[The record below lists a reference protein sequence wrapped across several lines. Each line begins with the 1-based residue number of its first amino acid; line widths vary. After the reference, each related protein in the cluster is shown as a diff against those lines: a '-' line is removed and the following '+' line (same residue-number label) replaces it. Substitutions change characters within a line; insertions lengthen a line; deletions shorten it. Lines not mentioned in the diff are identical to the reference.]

1 MIKKIHRKFVV
12 MIMSMFT
19 AILMIPLIA
28 LNSITS
34 AMSYR
39 QTKELMQQVVHEEIK
54 KRNDEH
60 MPPQFPPEEA
70 FPEKSDKKN
79 NIITTSIT
87 TETLAITTTVISG
100 STENKS
106 SDVTEKVNNNK
117 TTTYIDTSNTE
128 NNIKTEF
135 TKITRESRTVPVTS
149 EAHEFP
155 EPPKFTHPQHDY
167 NNDDYNY
174 KPPIDKPDYPPYDD
188 FHDNYWNARPDYP
201 DNMMHPEK
209 YIPEVQSYMYNDKS
223 CISLNNFKYMP
234 AGGSI
239 TDKNGEPVKRELP
252 KKNNALDYFMILS
265 DLKGNVVEISGTEL
279 YTKEDAVIILS
290 EIEKQNKTDGYYENL
305 QYYSG
310 TDSHGKITVLSD
322 RTSDKQLLKKLLFV
336 SIGVFF
342 LMEIIVLFLAM
353 FLTKRAMM
361 PMQVSFEKQRQFISD
376 AGHELKTPLTIISA
390 NADILSDEIGKN
402 KWLDYIKTQ
411 TERMRILVSE
421 LMDLAKLGVLDE
433 SPSFQKFNLSSA
445 IENMALPFE
454 SQAFEMNRKYEISIM
469 PDLEYTGNPEQIK
482 RMTGIFLDN
491 AFKYSNEGGE
501 IKLNLKEEGNKKI
514 LSIYNTGKGIKKGEE
529 AKIFERFYRSDTSRA
544 RETGGYGLGLSIAS
558 TIAESHKIKIQ
569 VESVEN
575 EWIQF
580 TLII

>member
-1 MIKKIHRKFVV
+1 MIKKVHRKFVA

-19 AILMIPLIA
+19 AVLMVPLIA

-39 QTKELMQQVVHEEIK
+39 QTKELMQQIVHEEIK

-60 MPPQFPPEEA
+60 MPPQLPPEEA
-70 FPEKSDKKN
+70 FPEKSNKKN

-87 TETLAITTTVISG
+87 TETLAITTNVTLDSI
-100 STENKS
+100 ENKS
-106 SDVTEKVNNNK
+106 YDVTEKLNNNK
-117 TTTYIDTSNTE
+117 TTTYSETDKRE

-135 TKITRESRTVPVTS
+135 TKITRESKTVPVTS
-149 EAHEFP
+149 EVNEFP
-155 EPPKFTHPQHDY
+155 EPSEFTRPPHDY
-167 NNDDYNY
+167 NN
-174 KPPIDKPDYPPYDD
+174 KPPLDKPDFPPHND
-188 FHDNYWNARPDYP
+188 FHDNYWHIKPDYS
-201 DNMMHPEK
+201 DDIVFHEK
-209 YIPEVQSYMYNDKS
+209 YISEKQPYMYNNRF
-223 CISLNNFKYMP
+223 CISLNNFKFMS
-234 AGGSI
+234 GSENM
-239 TDKNGEPVKRELP
+239 TDKNNEPVKRELP

-265 DLKGNVVEISGTEL
+265 DLKGNIIEISGTKL
-279 YTKEDAVIILS
+279 YTKEDAAIILS
-290 EIEKQNKTDGYYENL
+290 EIEKQNKSDGYYENL
-305 QYYSG
+305 QYYS
-310 TDSHGKITVLSD
+310 DKDLHGKVTVLSD

-336 SIGVFF
+336 SIGVFV

-361 PMQVSFEKQRQFISD
+361 PMQISFEKQRQFISD

-411 TERMRILVSE
+411 TERMHILVSE
-421 LMDLAKLGVLDE
+421 LMDLAKLGVLDAA
-433 SPSFQKFNLSSA
+433 PSFQKFNLSSA

-482 RMTGIFLDN
+482 RMAGIFLDN

-501 IKLNLKEEGNKKI
+501 IKLCLKEEGNKKI